1 MTNQLILDGIYL
13 PESKYDKF
21 SCWEE
26 PQVVSVDMIS
36 GRRVQEI
43 RGGKLWKASYSFDSM
58 GTAKLRQV
66 LAVLRSGQAFPAV
79 ILPDSSDDMVSSRFV
94 LETITQ
100 PTYAFS
106 VNGKGV
112 WHNLAF
118 TIREVEPHD

>member
-1 MTNQLILDGIYL
+1 MTNQLILDGVYL

-26 PQVVSVDMIS
+26 PLVVTVDMIS

-43 RGGKLWKASYSFDSM
+43 RGGKVWKATYAFDSM
-58 GTAKLRQV
+58 GTDKLRAV
-66 LAVLRSGQAFPAV
+66 LAVLRSGKAFPAV
-79 ILPDSSDDMVSSRFV
+79 VLPDLSDAMVSSRFV
-94 LETITQ
+94 LESITQ

-106 VNGKGV
+106 VKGKGV

-118 TIREVEPHD
+118 TIREVTPHD